1 MMMAAPWHTVKRTRL
16 DWDLSES
23 EVARLVRDDAR
34 PFALIG
40 QWAGGGALIGS
51 EPTRVATDADDP
63 LSLLDDHP
71 LLSEHPPPNLAEA
84 RPSAVGGGWVG
95 YLGYGLG
102 RRLERVSPGAPT
114 PTTLP
119 DSALAF
125 YDHVLRRDPDG
136 QWWFEAL
143 WSDDAAP
150 RLTARLA
157 ELTARAAEP
166 PPSPRPFTTEPWR
179 STPGPRGHERAV
191 EACRRRIHAGD
202 LFQANVCG
210 RLDSRIDGDPL
221 DLFLAGVE
229 ALRPD
234 RAAYLTGP
242 WGAVASFSP
251 ELFLERRGDHVRSAP
266 IKGTIR
272 KPADPEAAARS
283 RETLRTS
290 AKDRAENVMIVDLV
304 RNDLGRVCR
313 PGTVVAD
320 VVADPRAHTGVWHL
334 VSEVTGRLTPQ
345 ADNAALVRA
354 AFPPGSV
361 TGAPKVAALDVIAE
375 LESTSRH
382 VYTGAIG
389 FASPVAGL
397 ELSVAIRTFEFA
409 HDPASGPCAERG
421 WLGVGGGIVAD
432 SDPAAEAAECL
443 TKARPL
449 LTAIGASLASEHT
462 DRGPGGAWRTGTIE
476 NGDPGAR
483 LIPDRHAPRPIP
495 RPDPAAGVFETLLVE
510 DGQPVALDEH
520 LARLA
525 HSVAELYGQDLP
537 ADLPTRLRTLARLT
551 INRSRARV
559 RVDATPGT
567 STAPG
572 TSTTPRTNTTRVP
585 NNSLAQIDL
594 EVSDVPVRR
603 EPPRLHPVVVPG
615 GLGAHKWID
624 RRLLDALGTTPHPLI
639 CDLDGAVL
647 ETPRANVF
655 VVTPAG
661 TLVTPPTDGR
671 ILPGVTREHVLN
683 RARELGIETEV
694 RPLDVT
700 ELTTATEVFLTGSL
714 AGIEP
719 ALRPTQLQPAPPPKV
734 AETLRTNLY
743 KNRAPAIL
751 R

>member
-1 MMMAAPWHTVKRTRL
+1 MMMAAAGHTVKQTQL

-23 EVARLVRDDAR
+23 EVARLVRDDPR

-40 QWAGGGALIGS
+40 RWAGGGALIGS
-51 EPTRVATDADDP
+51 DPTRVATDADDP
-63 LSLLDDHP
+63 FALLDEHPMLNENP
-71 LLSEHPPPNLAEA
+71 LLNERPPQKRHPPANEHPPPSH
-84 RPSAVGGGWVG
+84 PQPVGGGWVG

-102 RRLERVSPGAPT
+102 RRLEPVSAGPPT
-114 PTTLP
+114 PTPLP
-119 DSALAF
+119 AFALAY

-136 QWWFEAL
+136 RWWFEAL
-143 WSDDAAP
+143 WSDAAAA
-150 RLTARLA
+150 RLEARLA
-157 ELTARAAEP
+157 ELTRRASAP
-166 PPSPRPFTTEPWR
+166 PPARPFTTEPWR
-179 STPGPRGHERAV
+179 ATPRRDGHERAV

-202 LFQANVCG
+202 LFQANVCV

-221 DLFLAGVE
+221 DMFLAGVE

-234 RAAYLTGP
+234 RAAYLKGP
-242 WGAVASFSP
+242 WGAVASLSP
-251 ELFLERRGDHVRSAP
+251 ELFLERRGDRVRSAP

-272 KPADPEAAARS
+272 KPADPDAAAHA

-313 PGTVVAD
+313 PGTVTAD

-334 VSEVTGRLTPQ
+334 VSEVSGELAPD
-345 ADNAALVRA
+345 AGNAALVRA

-361 TGAPKVAALDVIAE
+361 TGAPKVAALGVIAE

-389 FASPVAGL
+389 FASPLAGL

-409 HDPASGPCAERG
+409 PDRERT

-443 TKARPL
+443 TKATPL
-449 LTAIGASLASEHT
+449 LDAIGASVERPG
-462 DRGPGGAWRTGTIE
+462 DRRRR
-476 NGDPGAR
+476 DLSAR
-483 LIPDRHAPRPIP
+483 LHIPPRHAPQPIP
-495 RPDPAAGVFETLLVE
+495 RPDPTAGVFETLLVE
-510 DGQPVALDEH
+510 HGRPVALDEH

-525 HSVAELYGQDLP
+525 RSISELYGLALP
-537 ADLPTRLRTLARLT
+537 ADVSARLRAAARITADKPKARLR
-551 INRSRARV
+551 IDARP
-559 RVDATPGT
+559 DAEPHAA
-567 STAPG
+567 SDTA
-572 TSTTPRTNTTRVP
+572 R
-585 NNSLAQIDL
+585 IDL
-594 EVSDVPVRR
+594 QVSDVPVRR
-603 EPPRLHPVVVPG
+603 EPPTLQPVVVPG

-624 RRLLDALGTTPHPLI
+624 RRLLDALGTVPHPLI

-655 VVTPAG
+655 VVSPAG

-671 ILPGVTREHVLN
+671 ILPGVTRGQVLRTAN
-683 RARELGIETEV
+683 ALGVDTEIRA
-694 RPLDVT
+694 LDIT
-700 ELTTATEVFLTGSL
+700 ELTHANEVFLTGSL
-714 AGIEP
+714 AGVEP
-719 ALRPTQLQPAPPPKV
+719 ALRPAQPSAETPPNV
-734 AETLRTNLY
+734 AERLRTNLY
-743 KNRAPAIL
+743 KNLAPAIL

>member
-1 MMMAAPWHTVKRTRL
+1 MLH
-16 DWDLSES
+16 
-23 EVARLVRDDAR
+23 
-34 PFALIG
+34 
-40 QWAGGGALIGS
+40 
-51 EPTRVATDADDP
+51 
-63 LSLLDDHP
+63 
-71 LLSEHPPPNLAEA
+71 EHPSLDEQPVPNPTQAH
-84 RPSAVGGGWVG
+84 PVAVGGGWVG

-102 RRLERVSPGAPT
+102 RRLEPVSAGAPT
-114 PTTLP
+114 PTPLP
-119 DSALAF
+119 DFALAF

-143 WSDDAAP
+143 WNDDAAP
-150 RLTARLA
+150 RLHARLA
-157 ELTARAAEP
+157 ELTTRAAAPQAP
-166 PPSPRPFTTEPWR
+166 PGPRPFSTDPWR

-202 LFQANVCG
+202 LFQANVCV

-221 DLFLAGVE
+221 DVFLAGVE
-229 ALRPD
+229 TLRPD
-234 RAAYLTGP
+234 RAAYLKGP
-242 WGAVASFSP
+242 WGAVASLSP

-272 KPADPEAAARS
+272 KPAEPHAAARA

-313 PGTVVAD
+313 PGTVTAD
-320 VVADPRAHTGVWHL
+320 VIADPRAHTGVWHL
-334 VSEVTGRLTPQ
+334 VSEVSGRLAPG

-361 TGAPKVAALDVIAE
+361 TGAPKVAALNVISE

-389 FASPVAGL
+389 FASPLAGL
-397 ELSVAIRTFEFA
+397 ELNVAIRTFEFA
-409 HDPASGPCAERG
+409 ADHERV

-443 TKARPL
+443 TKATPL
-449 LTAIGASLASEHT
+449 LDAIGASVAHDDAHRRIAASAAT
-462 DRGPGGAWRTGTIE
+462 A
-476 NGDPGAR
+476 DPGAC
-483 LIPDRHAPRPIP
+483 LIPPRHAPRPIP

-510 DGQPVALDEH
+510 HGRPIALDEH

-525 HSVAELYGQDLP
+525 HSIIELYAQELP
-537 ADLPTRLRTLARLT
+537 SELAPRLRAVAAAHAA
-551 INRSRARV
+551 RARV
-559 RVDATPGT
+559 RVRVNARPDTNGGT
-567 STAPG
+567 A
-572 TSTTPRTNTTRVP
+572 R
-585 NNSLAQIDL
+585 IDL
-594 EVSDVPVRR
+594 EVSGVPVRR
-603 EPPRLHPVVVPG
+603 EPPELHPVVVPG

-655 VVTPAG
+655 VVTETG

-671 ILPGVTREHVLN
+671 ILPGVTREHVLQLAKALGVDTEI
-683 RARELGIETEV
+683 RAI
-694 RPLDVT
+694 DVT
-700 ELTTATEVFLTGSL
+700 ELTTANEVFLTGSL

-719 ALRPTQLQPAPPPKV
+719 ALRPAQLRSEPPPKV
-734 AETLRTNLY
+734 AGTLRTNLY
-743 KNRAPAIL
+743 KNLAPAIL